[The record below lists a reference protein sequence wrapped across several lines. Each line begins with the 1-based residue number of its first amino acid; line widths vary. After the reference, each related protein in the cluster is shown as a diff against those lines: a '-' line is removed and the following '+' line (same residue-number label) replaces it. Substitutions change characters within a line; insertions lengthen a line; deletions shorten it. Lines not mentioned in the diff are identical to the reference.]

1 MKNTAIRTGSHIFE
15 GDIEMGD
22 QTEALPLSIDD
33 YSPQGIAV
41 RVRAAGVAK
50 AKLQS
55 LPLLLLSIMAGAYI
69 ALGALLYTL
78 VVADSSFGAGPTRL
92 LGGLVFSLGLVLV
105 VIAGAELFTGNALM
119 VISWLDRKI
128 NGKLLF
134 RNWLIVYFGNF
145 IGALLIT
152 VLVVL
157 SGVLNPEALAT
168 KMTEIAEAK
177 LGLTA
182 TEALFRGVL
191 CNMLVCLAVWMSF
204 AARTVTGKVA
214 VILLPIAAF
223 VGIGFEHS
231 VANMYVL
238 PVSMIGGFIDWNLSG
253 AFLNL
258 LFVTIGN
265 IIGGALL
272 VAAGYWAVYLRD

>member
-1 MKNTAIRTGSHIFE
+1 
-15 GDIEMGD
+15 MGD

-33 YSPQGIAV
+33 YSPQGIAI

-92 LGGLVFSLGLVLV
+92 LGGIVFSLGLVLV

-119 VISWLDRKI
+119 VVSWLDRKI
-128 NGKLLF
+128 NGKLLL
-134 RNWLIVYFGNF
+134 RNWLLVYFGNF
-145 IGALLIT
+145 IGALLIA

-238 PVSMIGGFIDWNLSG
+238 PVSMIGGYIDWNLSG

>member
-1 MKNTAIRTGSHIFE
+1 
-15 GDIEMGD
+15 MGE
-22 QTEALPLSIDD
+22 QTDRNLLSMDD

-41 RVRAAGVAK
+41 RVRAAGIAK
-50 AKLQS
+50 AKLPS
-55 LPLLLLSIMAGAYI
+55 LHLLLLAIMAGAYI

-78 VVADSSFGAGPTRL
+78 VVADSSLGAGPTRL

-119 VISWLDRKI
+119 VVSWLDRKI
-128 NGKLLF
+128 GGKLLL
-134 RNWLIVYFGNF
+134 RNWALVYLGNF
-145 IGALLIT
+145 IGALLIAI
-152 VLVVL
+152 LVVL
-157 SGVLNPEALAT
+157 SGVLNQEALAL
-168 KMTEIAEAK
+168 KMTAIAETK

-182 TEALFRGVL
+182 SEALFRGIL

-204 AARTVTGKVA
+204 AARTVSGKVI

-238 PVSMIGGFIDWNLSG
+238 PVSMIGGFTDWNLTG
-253 AFLNL
+253 TLLNL
-258 LFVTIGN
+258 LYVTIGN

-272 VAAGYWAVYLRD
+272 VAAGYWVVYLREE

>member
-1 MKNTAIRTGSHIFE
+1 MGTQSNTT
-15 GDIEMGD
+15 
-22 QTEALPLSIDD
+22 PLSIDD
-33 YSPQGIAV
+33 YSP
-41 RVRAAGVAK
+41 VRAAGIAK
-50 AKLQS
+50 AQMQS
-55 LPLLLLSIMAGAYI
+55 VPLLLLSIMAGAYI

-78 VVADSSFGAGPTRL
+78 VIADSTLGAGPTRL

-105 VIAGAELFTGNALM
+105 VVAGAELFTGNALM
-119 VISWLDRKI
+119 VLSWLDRKI
-128 NGKLLF
+128 SGKLLI
-134 RNWLIVYFGNF
+134 RNWIVVYFGNF
-145 IGALLIT
+145 IGALLIA

-157 SGVLNPEALAT
+157 SGVLNPEVLAT
-168 KMTEIAEAK
+168 KMTEIAETK

-204 AARTVTGKVA
+204 AARTVTGKMA

-238 PVSMIGGFIDWNLSG
+238 PVSMIGGFTDWNLSG
-253 AFLNL
+253 ALLNL
-258 LFVTIGN
+258 LYVTIGS

-272 VAAGYWAVYLRD
+272 VAAGYWAVYLRE

>member
-1 MKNTAIRTGSHIFE
+1 
-15 GDIEMGD
+15 MGD
-22 QTEALPLSIDD
+22 QAEPVLLSVDD
-33 YSPQGIAV
+33 YSPQGIAI
-41 RVRAAGVAK
+41 RVRTAGIAK
-50 AKLQS
+50 SQLQS
-55 LPLLLLSIMAGAYI
+55 FPLLLLSVLAGAYI

-119 VISWLDRKI
+119 VVSWLDRKI
-128 NGKLLF
+128 SGKLLL
-134 RNWLIVYFGNF
+134 RNWVIVYFDNF
-145 IGALLIT
+145 IGALLIA

-157 SGVLNPEALAT
+157 SGILNPETLAT

-177 LGLTA
+177 LDLSA

-231 VANMYVL
+231 VANMYVF
-238 PVSMIGGFIDWNLSG
+238 PVSMIGGFIDWNLTG

-265 IIGGALL
+265 IIGGGLL
-272 VAAGYWAVYLRD
+272 VAAVYWAIYLRD

>member
-1 MKNTAIRTGSHIFE
+1 
-15 GDIEMGD
+15 MGTQSD
-22 QTEALPLSIDD
+22 TTPLSIDD
-33 YSPQGIAV
+33 YSPKGIAM

-50 AKLQS
+50 AQMQS
-55 LPLLLLSIMAGAYI
+55 VPLLFLSITAGAYI

-78 VVADSSFGAGPTRL
+78 VIVDSTLSAGPTRL

-105 VIAGAELFTGNALM
+105 VVAGAELFTGNSLM
-119 VISWLDRKI
+119 VLSWLDRKI
-128 NGKLLF
+128 SGKLLI
-134 RNWLIVYFGNF
+134 RNWIVVYFRNF
-145 IGALLIT
+145 IGALLIA

-157 SGVLNPEALAT
+157 SGVLNPEVLAT
-168 KMTEIAEAK
+168 KMTEIAESK

-204 AARTVTGKVA
+204 AARTVTGKMA

-238 PVSMIGGFIDWNLSG
+238 PVSMIGGFTDWNLTG
-253 AFLNL
+253 ALLNL
-258 LFVTIGN
+258 LYVTIGN